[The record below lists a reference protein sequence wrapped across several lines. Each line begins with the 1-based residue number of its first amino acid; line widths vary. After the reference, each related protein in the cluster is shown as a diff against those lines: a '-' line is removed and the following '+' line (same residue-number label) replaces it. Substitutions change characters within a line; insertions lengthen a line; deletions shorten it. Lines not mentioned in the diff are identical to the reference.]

1 MKKLYFLARLK
12 PGENDVFAYCKG
24 ELFESEIPGLALVR
38 MDENKELTFKGMFSI
53 IDIRSGLFVMRD
65 TSKKKLLEHYNAR
78 LSADFIEAIN
88 KARST
93 ESYRERVRELQI
105 EIDNWRKS
113 GYSVYYG
120 DM

>member
-38 MDENKELTFKGMFSI
+38 MDENKELTFKGIFSI
-53 IDIRSGLFVMRD
+53 IDIRSGLFVLKN
-65 TSKKKLLEHYNAR
+65 TSKKKLLEEWNSK
-78 LSADFIEAIN
+78 LSIPFIDAIN
-88 KARST
+88 HARNT
-93 ESYRERVRELQI
+93 DTYRERVRELQI